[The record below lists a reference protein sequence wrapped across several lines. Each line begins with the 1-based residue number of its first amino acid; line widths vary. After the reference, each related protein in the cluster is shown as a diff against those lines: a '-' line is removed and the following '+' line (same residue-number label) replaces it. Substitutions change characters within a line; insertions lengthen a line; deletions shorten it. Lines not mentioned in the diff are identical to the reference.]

1 MGGRGTGGPGGT
13 RLQQKRDMQHPQGNP
28 ALLRACAGR
37 EKVRNYQPL
46 MVDEILE
53 ERRGSWPNM
62 TSIVF
67 SPFHIFPLKIVLL
80 ALLSRKT
87 VCSDKILYVH
97 FKLV

>member
-13 RLQQKRDMQHPQGNP
+13 HLQKNRDMQHSQDNP
-28 ALLRACAGR
+28 AWLGARAGS
-37 EKVRNYQPL
+37 EKAQNYQPL

-67 SPFHIFPLKIVLL
+67 SPFHVFP
-80 ALLSRKT
+80 S
-87 VCSDKILYVH
+87 
-97 FKLV
+97 